1 MALFDVELAN
11 AKEEYKAIDGFLHET
26 FYDVEII
33 DESGQWT
40 VYAEIAFKEAV
51 AMIRKKFPHLSVS
64 QLVIKNLE

>member
-1 MALFDVELAN
+1 MALFDIELVD
-11 AKEEYKAIDGFLHET
+11 AKDEYKAIDGFLHES

-40 VYAEIAFKEAV
+40 VYAEINFEEAV
-51 AMIRKKFPHLSVS
+51 DMIRKKFPHLNDN